1 MFGVKAYGYN
11 KDDLTK
17 RISLQISDEAKY
29 IEYLKTTAEK
39 YPFLAIMGLRILT
52 EIKLKTFLT
61 NQDVTI
67 SDKAMLGNLIAL
79 LPNKVTEAQ
88 KKTLRDFAEFKNIAS
103 HGYEISKETA
113 RRALE
118 AIPTF
123 LESIR

>member
-17 RISLQISDEAKY
+17 RIPLQISDKAKY

-88 KKTLRDFAEFKNIAS
+88 KKTLRDCAEFATI
-103 HGYEISKETA
+103 
-113 RRALE
+113 
-118 AIPTF
+118 
-123 LESIR
+123 